1 MVIYGRFDLVY
12 LEIKPLAIE
21 MIRTIEMG
29 SVKIRKE
36 IKEDDKKSFFN
47 ILNMTNVHKNR
58 LSFRILV

>member
-1 MVIYGRFDLVY
+1 
-12 LEIKPLAIE
+12 